1 MTTMAKAASTQDVK
15 LIAIGNSRG
24 IRLPKALL
32 QKYGWGDTLVLEEL
46 DTGILLYSKDSN
58 KLSWEN
64 TYREMAAN
72 DEDWSEFDATVADG
86 LD

>member
-1 MTTMAKAASTQDVK
+1 MAKAASTQDVK

-64 TYREMAAN
+64 TYREMATN

>member
-1 MTTMAKAASTQDVK
+1 MAKAESTRDVR

-46 DTGILLYSKDSN
+46 NTGILLYGKDSN

-64 TYREMAAN
+64 TYREMAAD

>member
-1 MTTMAKAASTQDVK
+1 MAKAASTQDVK